1 MREGRP
7 SPTPLA
13 LLEEPPAAGE
23 ADYFPLLRAANPKL
37 LSAKAVFLFHPG
49 MLFGSRERWWGN
61 PAPRPTPHEG
71 VDLWLWEDD
80 EGRASI
86 LPATFRV
93 PAPLPGVV
101 ARLLPDFLGL
111 TVCLRHAAGQGEACL
126 YSLLGHLRPQDHLR
140 EGSRVAAGDVLGTL
154 AAPLQPT
161 RVPPH
166 LHLTLACLPPAR
178 ETELLDWGVLGRH
191 PAVHLLDPLPWLRLP
206 HRLTGELPL
215 PRESRDLP

>member
-1 MREGRP
+1 MSDRHLAPFPVVPPGEPLTGEG
-7 SPTPLA
+7 
-13 LLEEPPAAGE
+13 GG
-23 ADYFPLLRAANPKL
+23 YFPLLVAANPECL
-37 LSAKAVFLFHPG
+37 PAGAVFVLHPG

-71 VDLWLWEDD
+71 LDLCLWGDD
-80 EGRASI
+80 AGRISR
-86 LPATFRV
+86 LPDTFRV

-111 TVCLRHAAGQGEACL
+111 TVCLRHGVEQGGACL
-126 YSLLGHLRPQDHLR
+126 YSLLGHLRPPDDLR

-154 AAPLQPT
+154 AAPPKPT

-166 LHLTLACLPPAR
+166 LHLTLAFLAPAQ

-191 PAVHLLDPLPWLRLP
+191 EAVRLVDPLPWLRLP
-206 HRLTGELPL
+206 HRLTRELPPVLELRGL
-215 PRESRDLP
+215 P